1 MTTSKKAPCRPF
13 PFPMPRI
20 AGPMIHFLND
30 DTYYEECCEC
40 GKLRICHCRPL
51 RWWGYYFIC
60 EQCEKKPDG
69 GSE

>member
-1 MTTSKKAPCRPF
+1 
-13 PFPMPRI
+13 MPRI